1 VFTLKG
7 QFNENFTFD
16 FFTGGLLTSSY
27 SVFKDFI
34 NLASTSRIYLRF
46 LTDPP
51 LLFMAQSILP
61 VLFHTASCDSP
72 HHYS

>member
-1 VFTLKG
+1 MFTLKG

-61 VLFHTASCDSP
+61 RIGKYSKLRLSASL
-72 HHYS
+72 